1 VSISGITTYTQE
13 DIFISFVVY
22 GIYKDALSLLMS
34 YRIAKY
40 TKSNIMERAFTM
52 DDALKIQMDNLKQWK
67 KVLNQSTYIK
77 LLDEVIIL
85 NNKGYSSP
93 YDVCRGSDITSILQN
108 LMIKL

>member
-1 VSISGITTYTQE
+1 
-13 DIFISFVVY
+13 
-22 GIYKDALSLLMS
+22 
-34 YRIAKY
+34 
-40 TKSNIMERAFTM
+40 MERAFTM